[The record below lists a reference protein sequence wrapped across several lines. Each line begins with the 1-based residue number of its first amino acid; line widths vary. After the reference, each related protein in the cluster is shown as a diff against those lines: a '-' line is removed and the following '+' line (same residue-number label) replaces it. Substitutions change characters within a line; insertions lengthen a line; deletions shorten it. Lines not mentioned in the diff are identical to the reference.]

1 MALRKQILKDTSDI
15 PCGSQQVDNNSQ
27 EEDDDDEDNNEE
39 LSSSLLSSSTRKKT
53 KIERENKS
61 KQEMTEEEMMDLAL
75 RLSEQEASVTAL
87 RQQQEE
93 EAMMKAIQ
101 ESIVSQTQPSPVSQS
116 QSLLDDAEASP
127 GVCSRRKLLYSG
139 GKTASA
145 IDQGASADIR
155 TAETELNQ
163 GAKGTGG
170 ERNILRKK
178 LKRKEGSPLL
188 EMPDLSQSQKISAQ
202 DSHGSSDCL
211 SAPLGSPQ
219 SSDSTQ
225 IEDCQPPKSPVFPSP
240 GCRAKVLV
248 PRLSQDLLQTCRSSG
263 FVLCS
268 QDTLTS
274 PRKSPTFPKSPKLS
288 SKLSI
293 KLPLCRSPLF
303 SDLDEGDDGE
313 YFKSPVF
320 GWNTQN
326 KTSASACKPQDCK
339 SGFSSQD
346 SLTPSVRSTSCPPKS
361 PVFPRC
367 PGLPNNP
374 HSSERSATCRSPVS
388 SESDGGQAEQSQG
401 FCKSPVFGRTG
412 QREHMN
418 VDVQTHSSGSGSE
431 GNSTPTRDSSQSL
444 DSNPDQNPNLRLN
457 MAFQSDN
464 AEHEICKEGNS
475 AESAL
480 TSDMVLLWSGEDDD
494 VTPTGSHSPVFPEER
509 PLHQAESETAPPNHL
524 TAASPGTNSRPST
537 SPTSSGRQQLVATER
552 RLQPISSE
560 PAEGPT
566 VSYYWGVP
574 FCPRGLDPDKYTQV
588 IMAQME
594 VYEKSLKQ
602 AQRFLLRKAE
612 WGGAVL
618 PQPEKSPS
626 PESAPESP
634 PQLVQRRSG
643 LRLKGKK
650 VFEEDDFCPAEA
662 EEADEEK
669 QEEEGESKE
678 EEKQEK
684 KAKKAEEG
692 GHVDTDEDC
701 EVCPETQLSGNDDD
715 STQDLMMGTSAG
727 VASECKISP
736 ERPEVEVILQVDSP
750 AEAERQEEME
760 VEAPVDKKTIVPVS
774 SSDVG
779 GRHEKRT
786 EELDP
791 DVEEIKYRV
800 LQRSSSPE
808 LEPEDRVDCPIC
820 QSSFPLTQIE
830 RHAAYCDGEE
840 GARKPE
846 KDCFQV
852 SLKPRRKRPRLAE
865 ASSAETGEPSNTSIK
880 IQEKCY
886 ICQKAVPLR
895 DYSRHTELC
904 IQRQSSNC
912 QSNAA
917 KGNLLSALEK
927 TESRDSE
934 AVPSGSKLPQREVID
949 LRDDDDEEEE
959 GDSVSV
965 LRISNSPIRSF
976 TPISEATGC
985 LIDFKK
991 QYRGKKP
998 RQRRK

>member
-15 PCGSQQVDNNSQ
+15 PCGSQQ
-27 EEDDDDEDNNEE
+27 EE
-39 LSSSLLSSSTRKKT
+39 LSSSLLSSSTRKKR

-170 ERNILRKK
+170 ERNTLRKK

-274 PRKSPTFPKSPKLS
+274 PHKSPTFPKSPKLS

-303 SDLDEGDDGE
+303 SDLDEADDGE

-339 SGFSSQD
+339 SGFTFSSQD

-509 PLHQAESETAPPNHL
+509 PLHQAESETAPPNHV

-537 SPTSSGRQQLVATER
+537 SPTSSGREQLVATER

-634 PQLVQRRSG
+634 PQPVQRR
-643 LRLKGKK
+643 
-650 VFEEDDFCPAEA
+650 
-662 EEADEEK
+662 
-669 QEEEGESKE
+669 
-678 EEKQEK
+678 
-684 KAKKAEEG
+684 
-692 GHVDTDEDC
+692 
-701 EVCPETQLSGNDDD
+701 TQLSGNDDD

-727 VASECKISP
+727 AVSECEISP

-917 KGNLLSALEK
+917 RPCHL
-927 TESRDSE
+927 D
-934 AVPSGSKLPQREVID
+934 P
-949 LRDDDDEEEE
+949 
-959 GDSVSV
+959 
-965 LRISNSPIRSF
+965 NSHR
-976 TPISEATGC
+976 
-985 LIDFKK
+985 
-991 QYRGKKP
+991 
-998 RQRRK
+998 

>member
-27 EEDDDDEDNNEE
+27 EEDDDDDEDNNEE

-61 KQEMTEEEMMDLAL
+61 KPEMTEEEMMDLAL

-170 ERNILRKK
+170 ERNTLRKK

-202 DSHGSSDCL
+202 DSHGSSDCP

-320 GWNTQN
+320 GWNPQN

-339 SGFSSQD
+339 SGFTFSSQD

-401 FCKSPVFGRTG
+401 FCKSPVFGRTA

-444 DSNPDQNPNLRLN
+444 
-457 MAFQSDN
+457 
-464 AEHEICKEGNS
+464 
-475 AESAL
+475 
-480 TSDMVLLWSGEDDD
+480 V
-494 VTPTGSHSPVFPEER
+494 
-509 PLHQAESETAPPNHL
+509 
-524 TAASPGTNSRPST
+524 
-537 SPTSSGRQQLVATER
+537 SSGARQ
-552 RLQPISSE
+552 
-560 PAEGPT
+560 
-566 VSYYWGVP
+566 
-574 FCPRGLDPDKYTQV
+574 
-588 IMAQME
+588 
-594 VYEKSLKQ
+594 
-602 AQRFLLRKAE
+602 
-612 WGGAVL
+612 
-618 PQPEKSPS
+618 
-626 PESAPESP
+626 
-634 PQLVQRRSG
+634 
-643 LRLKGKK
+643 
-650 VFEEDDFCPAEA
+650 
-662 EEADEEK
+662 
-669 QEEEGESKE
+669 
-678 EEKQEK
+678 
-684 KAKKAEEG
+684 
-692 GHVDTDEDC
+692 
-701 EVCPETQLSGNDDD
+701 
-715 STQDLMMGTSAG
+715 
-727 VASECKISP
+727 
-736 ERPEVEVILQVDSP
+736 
-750 AEAERQEEME
+750 
-760 VEAPVDKKTIVPVS
+760 
-774 SSDVG
+774 VG
-779 GRHEKRT
+779 RNNVN
-786 EELDP
+786 P
-791 DVEEIKYRV
+791 
-800 LQRSSSPE
+800 
-808 LEPEDRVDCPIC
+808 
-820 QSSFPLTQIE
+820 
-830 RHAAYCDGEE
+830 
-840 GARKPE
+840 
-846 KDCFQV
+846 
-852 SLKPRRKRPRLAE
+852 
-865 ASSAETGEPSNTSIK
+865 
-880 IQEKCY
+880 
-886 ICQKAVPLR
+886 
-895 DYSRHTELC
+895 
-904 IQRQSSNC
+904 
-912 QSNAA
+912 
-917 KGNLLSALEK
+917 
-927 TESRDSE
+927 
-934 AVPSGSKLPQREVID
+934 
-949 LRDDDDEEEE
+949 
-959 GDSVSV
+959 
-965 LRISNSPIRSF
+965 RSF
-976 TPISEATGC
+976 I
-985 LIDFKK
+985 
-991 QYRGKKP
+991 
-998 RQRRK
+998 

>member
-1 MALRKQILKDTSDI
+1 
-15 PCGSQQVDNNSQ
+15 
-27 EEDDDDEDNNEE
+27 
-39 LSSSLLSSSTRKKT
+39 
-53 KIERENKS
+53 
-61 KQEMTEEEMMDLAL
+61 MTEEEMMDLAL

-116 QSLLDDAEASP
+116 QSLLDDAETSP
-127 GVCSRRKLLYSG
+127 GVCSRRKLLFSG

-155 TAETELNQ
+155 TAETDLNQ

-170 ERNILRKK
+170 ERNTLRKK

-202 DSHGSSDCL
+202 DSPGSSDCL
-211 SAPLGSPQ
+211 SAPL
-219 SSDSTQ
+219 DSQQ

-339 SGFSSQD
+339 SGFTFSSQD

-374 HSSERSATCRSPVS
+374 HSAERSATCRSPVS
-388 SESDGGQAEQSQG
+388 SESDGGQAVQSQG

-444 DSNPDQNPNLRLN
+444 DSKPDRNPNLRLN
-457 MAFQSDN
+457 KAFLSDN

-475 AESAL
+475 AESEL

-509 PLHQAESETAPPNHL
+509 PLHQAESETAPPNHV

-618 PQPEKSPS
+618 PQPEKSPES
-626 PESAPESP
+626 APESAPESP
-634 PQLVQRRSG
+634 PQPVQRRSG
-643 LRLKGKK
+643 LRLK
-650 VFEEDDFCPAEA
+650 
-662 EEADEEK
+662 
-669 QEEEGESKE
+669 
-678 EEKQEK
+678 
-684 KAKKAEEG
+684 
-692 GHVDTDEDC
+692 DTDEDC

-727 VASECKISP
+727 AASECKMSP
-736 ERPEVEVILQVDSP
+736 EQPEVEVILQVDSP

-760 VEAPVDKKTIVPVS
+760 VEVLAPVDKKTIVPVS

-779 GRHEKRT
+779 GRLEKRT

-865 ASSAETGEPSNTSIK
+865 ASSAETGEPSNTGK

-949 LRDDDDEEEE
+949 LRDDDDDDEEEE
-959 GDSVSV
+959 GDSVSM